1 MVETVQW
8 IQAKDMTEATSAA
21 VDLNEISDEDEE
33 EKPVIVDDA
42 QNRDSEDSSSSDS
55 EAEALNSNNPFAA
68 LAD

>member
-33 EKPVIVDDA
+33 KPVIVDDA
-42 QNRDSEDSSSSDS
+42 QNSEDSSSSDS
-55 EAEALNSNNPFAA
+55 ESEALNSNNPFAA